1 MEFIGEIIKGYNISK
16 EITES
21 NKVCEH
27 CGKPY
32 KQAKISVIIGG
43 KKGQSVVCTEPNC
56 NCLEVIKQKEKE
68 RKERERIERLKNERL
83 QELFTNS
90 LMTPYFKLKTFDKL
104 KNDANV
110 EKAKDFV
117 RYFAPRQSE
126 GIQMIGNIG
135 TGKTTILAAI
145 CNELLK
151 NGYKCLFTTFSELL
165 SRFTNH
171 SSYNA
176 GSITD
181 LLNWLT
187 EFDFVCLDD
196 IGREAYTDKRK
207 EIAFQIIDTL
217 LNYRVVVAFTA
228 NPEMIE
234 KLKQIPEMYAA
245 LDRLREMCPTRY
257 EFRGKSLRGKVTL

>member
-1 MEFIGEIIKGYNISK
+1 MELISNVKNISYEK
-16 EITES
+16 EVTES
-21 NKVCEH
+21 EMVCEH

-32 KQAKISVIIGG
+32 KQVKISFIMDGLKHNPKIFNEPVCRCIEII
-43 KKGQSVVCTEPNC
+43 TE
-56 NCLEVIKQKEKE
+56 KEKE
-68 RKERERIERLKNERL
+68 KREQERLEKLKNERL

-90 LMTPYFKLKTFDKL
+90 LITPYFKMKTFERIEQNYNTEQAIKY
-104 KNDANV
+104 V
-110 EKAKDFV
+110 RDFIPF
-117 RYFAPRQSE
+117 YSN
-126 GIQMIGNIG
+126 GIQMIGNVG
-135 TGKTTILAAI
+135 TGKTTLLAAI

-165 SRFTNH
+165 SRFTSH
-171 SSYNA
+171 SSNNA

-181 LLNWLT
+181 LLNWLI

-234 KLKQIPEMYAA
+234 KLKQIPEMNAA
-245 LDRLREMCPTRY
+245 LDRLREMCPIKY
-257 EFRGKSLRGKVTL
+257 EFRGKSLRGRNIL